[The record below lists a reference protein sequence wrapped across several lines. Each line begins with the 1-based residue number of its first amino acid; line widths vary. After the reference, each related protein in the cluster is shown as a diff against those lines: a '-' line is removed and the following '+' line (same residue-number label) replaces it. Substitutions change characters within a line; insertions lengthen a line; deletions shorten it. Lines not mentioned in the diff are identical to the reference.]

1 VVVKGKSDVKAKVKE
16 NKEKAGKKAVK
27 NDMAEEPEVFAKTK
41 PKRALK
47 KMAPQEKALKK
58 GSERESVEE
67 SILGGFLKSD
77 EFDLGRSQTLCL
89 E

>member
-1 VVVKGKSDVKAKVKE
+1 MRDDGVQEGGSPKVIEMPIRK
-16 NKEKAGKKAVK
+16 
-27 NDMAEEPEVFAKTK
+27 
-41 PKRALK
+41 L
-47 KMAPQEKALKK
+47 

>member
-1 VVVKGKSDVKAKVKE
+1 MIFAPIPPAVITTKCLATRFGFALAFVFHRGHPSLLGKTFLARDIRSAKQRKI
-16 NKEKAGKKAVK
+16 
-27 NDMAEEPEVFAKTK
+27 
-41 PKRALK
+41 
-47 KMAPQEKALKK
+47 